1 MFTRITEY
9 IQTNKKGLLGY
20 EITLLGYEI
29 TDYLDELKN
38 SKVFKH
44 SNINIIDNLSPQSFQ
59 VKTLKIDEEFRFF
72 GDIYLYSINLAVL
85 PGNPFGMSNNT
96 WPTSYSDSLMIR
108 GVFENQFT
116 TDPQRVKEIDRLD
129 KLDQLDI

>member
-9 IQTNKKGLLGY
+9 IQTNKKG
-20 EITLLGYEI
+20 LLGYEI

-44 SNINIIDNLSPQSFQ
+44 SNINIIDNLSPQINSKSFQ
-59 VKTLKIDEEFRFF
+59 VETLKIDEEFRFF

>member
-9 IQTNKKGLLGY
+9 IQTNKKG
-20 EITLLGYEI
+20 LLGYEI

-85 PGNPFGMSNNT
+85 PNLLG
-96 WPTSYSDSLMIR
+96 TSYSDSLMIR

>member
-9 IQTNKKGLLGY
+9 IQTNKKG
-20 EITLLGYEI
+20 LLGYEI

-44 SNINIIDNLSPQSFQ
+44 SNINIIDNLSPQINSKSFQ
-59 VKTLKIDEEFRFF
+59 VETLKIDEEFRFF

-85 PGNPFGMSNNT
+85 PNLLG
-96 WPTSYSDSLMIR
+96 TSYSDSLMIR